1 MAADAEKR
9 ASAEAAKAEVAAAK
23 KAAAAVAKQPE
34 RVASSAPTIKPVGQS
49 KVSVQEDL
57 KRLGLKT
64 YKWRQGPDAL
74 GRRRG
79 PGEDV
84 GRGWSPQ
91 MSLTLIRHV
100 RIRFAKSSAQND
112 LLG

>member
-1 MAADAEKR
+1 
-9 ASAEAAKAEVAAAK
+9 VAAAK

-64 YKWRQGPDAL
+64 YK
-74 GRRRG
+74 
-79 PGEDV
+79 
-84 GRGWSPQ
+84 
-91 MSLTLIRHV
+91 
-100 RIRFAKSSAQND
+100 
-112 LLG
+112 